1 MTSRFPNMI
10 LEDPLTHGDLPN
22 TDGALQLV
30 VVWASGRT
38 SVGRYVKTAAEVE
51 SALRGHAENAA
62 SQLTD
67 GAAYSPD
74 TSIEDNSHLEASLDE
89 LFDTGLLAELNRASS
104 LTLATE
110 DELRNKP
117 LLCHAV
123 IIGDGEDRAIFV
135 KKRSPIQLAKK
146 SVVAFLVNNNLDRV
160 DSPIFAFDDRYD
172 AIITKEKVYVLN
184 KDAFEGLFKE
194 SQAVLAKTEEWV
206 AEVVD
211 AIPMTRGSAQALE
224 ITLKRN
230 QFLRK
235 KFLAVKQR
243 PHVLSMTPDALRE
256 EIQRHGYDLVDL
268 MDGDDLKV
276 TEQNV
281 KTVLQLLN
289 EDLFSGGFSQER
301 YAAGSKRPL
310 S

>member
-1 MTSRFPNMI
+1 MI
-10 LEDPLTHGDLPN
+10 LEDPLAQGDLPN

-30 VVWASGRT
+30 VVWVSGKT
-38 SVGRYVKTAAEVE
+38 SIGRYVKTAGGVA
-51 SALRGHAENAA
+51 SALRGHAENATA
-62 SQLTD
+62 QLTN
-67 GAAYSPD
+67 GATYSPD
-74 TSIEDNSHLEASLDE
+74 TSMEDNSHLEASLDE
-89 LFDTGLLAELNRASS
+89 LFDTALLGELNRASS

-110 DELRNKP
+110 EELRNKS

-123 IIGDGEDRAIFV
+123 IIGDGDEKTIFV

-146 SVVAFLVNNNLDRV
+146 SVVAFLVHNNLDRV
-160 DSPIFAFDDRYD
+160 DSPIFAFDDQYD
-172 AIITKEKVYVLN
+172 AIITKDKVYVLN

-194 SQAVLAKTEEWV
+194 SQAVLAKTDEWV
-206 AEVVD
+206 KEIVD
-211 AIPMTRGSAQALE
+211 AIPMTKGSSQALE
-224 ITLKRN
+224 TTLKRN

-243 PHVLSMTPDALRE
+243 PHVMSMKPDALRH
-256 EIQRHGYDLVDL
+256 EIQRHGYDLADL

-289 EDLFSGGFSQER
+289 EDLFSGGFSKER
-301 YAAGSKRPL
+301 YAAGSKRPV